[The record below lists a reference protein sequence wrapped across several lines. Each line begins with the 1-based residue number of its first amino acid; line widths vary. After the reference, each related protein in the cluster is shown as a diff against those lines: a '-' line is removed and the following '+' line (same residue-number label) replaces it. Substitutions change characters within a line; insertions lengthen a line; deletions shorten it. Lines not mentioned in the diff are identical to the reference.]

1 MRLVDLTMEIS
12 KDLPVHQSFI
22 TPVILDWETHEQ
34 SFKRFGSGHSYWA
47 KMIMMIDHVGTHVDA
62 YSHFDPK
69 DPGGSIDTMPL
80 SMFYTHGVCLN
91 FGILPFKTK
100 ITVKLLEEA
109 CKRDRIEI
117 KPGYTVLLYWGHYEK
132 TWGTP
137 SFLTDYPGLM
147 REGVEWLADKGISI
161 FGVEQPNPGLND
173 DKAFTVHTVC
183 AERHLP
189 HIENLVNL
197 KELAGKGVFRFIAFP
212 LKIRGGTGS
221 PVRAVA
227 VLDE

>member
-1 MRLVDLTMEIS
+1 MKLVDLSMEIS

-22 TPVILDWETHEQ
+22 APVILDWETHDQ
-34 SFKRFGSGHSYWA
+34 SLKRFGSGHSYWA
-47 KMIMMIDHVGTHVDA
+47 KMLMMIDHVGTHVDA

-69 DPGGSIDTMPL
+69 DPDGSIDTMPL
-80 SMFYTHGVCLN
+80 SMFYTPAVCLN
-91 FGILPFKTK
+91 FGPLPPKTE

-109 CKRDRIEI
+109 CKRDRLEI
-117 KPGYTVLLYWGHYEK
+117 KPGYTVLLYWGHHER

-137 SFLTDYPGLM
+137 AYLTDYPGLM
-147 REGVEWLADKGISI
+147 REGVEWLADRSISI

-173 DKAFTVHTVC
+173 DRAFIVHTVC

-197 KELAGKGVFRFIAFP
+197 RELAGKGVFRFIAFP

-221 PVRAVA
+221 PIRAVA